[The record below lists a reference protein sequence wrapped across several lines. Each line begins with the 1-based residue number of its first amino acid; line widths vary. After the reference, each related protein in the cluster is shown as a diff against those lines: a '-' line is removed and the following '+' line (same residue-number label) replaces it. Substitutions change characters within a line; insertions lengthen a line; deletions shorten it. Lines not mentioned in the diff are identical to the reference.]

1 MEKSSEISLQTAEAI
16 REQDQSQRAI
26 LLLTGI
32 HGPLSGTSAAFSD
45 DVAGL
50 AYCLRL
56 AWRLARKQD
65 QYSKLA
71 VYEAR
76 ERFGARVRSEAS
88 ASGSIGEFFVRLLR
102 KLGTNLDQL
111 QARDL
116 FWYLTWK
123 ATAPV
128 SLLRDRV
135 TMEETLSAAQLVD
148 GWLFEVSKLLYADDP
163 VVDAEDSAAVELV
176 KSEKE
181 FGNDPF

>member
-1 MEKSSEISLQTAEAI
+1 M
-16 REQDQSQRAI
+16 
-26 LLLTGI
+26 
-32 HGPLSGTSAAFSD
+32 
-45 DVAGL
+45 
-50 AYCLRL
+50 
-56 AWRLARKQD
+56 
-65 QYSKLA
+65 
-71 VYEAR
+71 
-76 ERFGARVRSEAS
+76 RSEAS